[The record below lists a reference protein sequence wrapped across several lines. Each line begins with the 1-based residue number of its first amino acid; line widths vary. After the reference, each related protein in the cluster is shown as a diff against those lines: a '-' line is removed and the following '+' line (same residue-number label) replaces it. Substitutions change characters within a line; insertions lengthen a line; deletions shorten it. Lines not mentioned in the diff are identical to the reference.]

1 MFQQHPRVLVIISL
15 ILLCITIYISFVIGT
30 IPIHFKDIFQKISTG
45 EASNIDTIIDLRLP
59 RILIALCVGAMLS
72 ASGALLQA
80 VLQNPLAEAQ
90 LLGVSSGALV
100 ARTVLLLLAPQ
111 LFFYIPLLSFVGGM
125 LPFLMLFIL
134 SVKFKLLPT
143 RMILIG
149 VAMFAM
155 LTGLL
160 DLFAQNP
167 FLKMPQGFTM
177 KTWNDVK
184 MIVLSAVIG
193 LAMTIILMSKVNL
206 LALEEKQ
213 ANNLGFHITKYRLIV
228 GMVAV
233 FLASASSAIVGPLA
247 FVGLIIPHIVRK
259 LIGAN
264 YKQVLPLSIIIGAWF
279 VVMTDLLG
287 RTIHPPLEIPA
298 NVIMMLIGGPVLIYL
313 ICKGAVNDAY

>member
-1 MFQQHPRVLVIISL
+1 
-15 ILLCITIYISFVIGT
+15 
-30 IPIHFKDIFQKISTG
+30 
-45 EASNIDTIIDLRLP
+45 
-59 RILIALCVGAMLS
+59 MLS

-149 VAMFAM
+149 IAMFAM

-167 FLKMPQGFTM
+167 F
-177 KTWNDVK
+177 
-184 MIVLSAVIG
+184 
-193 LAMTIILMSKVNL
+193 
-206 LALEEKQ
+206 
-213 ANNLGFHITKYRLIV
+213 
-228 GMVAV
+228 
-233 FLASASSAIVGPLA
+233 
-247 FVGLIIPHIVRK
+247 
-259 LIGAN
+259 
-264 YKQVLPLSIIIGAWF
+264 
-279 VVMTDLLG
+279 
-287 RTIHPPLEIPA
+287 
-298 NVIMMLIGGPVLIYL
+298 
-313 ICKGAVNDAY
+313 

>member
-1 MFQQHPRVLVIISL
+1 MYYHL
-15 ILLCITIYISFVIGT
+15 YFVCNRYDT
-30 IPIHFKDIFQKISTG
+30 NPFKDILQKLSTG

-111 LFFYIPLLSFVGGM
+111 LFSIFLYLVLLEGCYHFNVVH
-125 LPFLMLFIL
+125 L

-149 VAMFAM
+149 IAMFAM

-264 YKQVLPLSIIIGAWF
+264 YKQVLPLSMIIGAWF
-279 VVMTDLLG
+279 VVLTDLLG

>member
-1 MFQQHPRVLVIISL
+1 MFQQHPRILVIISL

-30 IPIHFKDIFQKISTG
+30 IPIHFKDILQKLSTG

-100 ARTVLLLLAPQ
+100 ARTILLLLAPQ